1 VMAARSITR
10 GASVQGPL
18 PWGAARSPGYA
29 CGVVGRC
36 AGGWSLNPGASE
48 RLEMNVGGWLLAQPR
63 RVQIQCYDSNI
74 LVERMADRSI
84 LSGAAMKG
92 HHTCGGCSLTLE

>member
-1 VMAARSITR
+1 MAARSITR
-10 GASVQGPL
+10 GASVEGPL
-18 PWGAARSPGYA
+18 PWGAARSPGNA
-29 CGVVGRC
+29 CGLVGRC

-48 RLEMNVGGWLLAQPR
+48 RLEMNVGGWLVAQPR
-63 RVQIQCYDSNI
+63 RVQIQCYDTNI

-92 HHTCGGCSLTLE
+92 HHTCGGCSLNLE